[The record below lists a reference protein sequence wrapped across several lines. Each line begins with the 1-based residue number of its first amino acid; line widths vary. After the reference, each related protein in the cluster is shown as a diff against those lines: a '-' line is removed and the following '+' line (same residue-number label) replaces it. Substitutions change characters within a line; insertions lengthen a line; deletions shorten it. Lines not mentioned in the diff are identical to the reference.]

1 MQVSIETTSGLERR
15 LTVGVPA
22 ERIESEVDNRLQKAA
37 KNVRLAGF
45 RPGKVPM
52 KVMRQR
58 FGAGVRQEVMGEVL
72 SQSFQEAVLQENL
85 RPAGQPSIEPRSLEE
100 GKDLEYVATFE
111 VFPEVE
117 LAEIEG
123 FPVEKPVAEVTDAD
137 IDRIIDVFRRQ
148 QGSWEP
154 VERAAA
160 EGDKVNIDYAGT
172 REGEPFE
179 GGSAEGS
186 DLELGSGRM
195 IPGFED
201 GIVGMQAGEEKT
213 LKLAFPE
220 DYHKEELKGAEVEFK
235 VVLNS
240 VSEMVPAPLDEAL
253 FSQYGVEEG
262 GEAQFRKEVGDNMAR
277 ELKNAVHARV
287 KQQVMDAVL
296 EAHRSLEVPRALVG
310 QEIEAMRNQMF
321 QQFGGAGGQNLDLKS
336 LLPDEM
342 FSENAERRVKLGL
355 VLSEL
360 IGKLEL
366 KADPGKVREVI
377 EEMASTYQ
385 EPEEVINYYYANR
398 EQLAAVESRVLED
411 QVVEKLLE
419 SANITEKPCSYQEA
433 ISQAQQQAQS
443 L

>member
-52 KVMRQR
+52 KIMRQR

-72 SQSFQEAVLQENL
+72 SQSFQEAVMQENL
-85 RPAGQPSIEPRSLEE
+85 RPAGQPSIEPRMLEE

-123 FPVEKPVAEVTDAD
+123 FPIEKPVAEVTEAD
-137 IDRIIDVFRRQ
+137 IDKIIDVFRRQ
-148 QGSWEP
+148 QGSWES

-201 GIVGMQAGEEKT
+201 GVVGMQPGEEKT
-213 LKLAFPE
+213 LKLSFPE

-240 VSEMVPAPLDEAL
+240 VSEMVPAPLDEEL
-253 FSQYGVEEG
+253 FAQYGVEEG

-277 ELKNAVHARV
+277 ELKNAVHSRV

-296 EAHRSLEVPRALVG
+296 EAHRTLEVPRALVA
-310 QEIEAMRNQMF
+310 QEVEAMRNQMF

-336 LLPDEM
+336 LLPDDM
-342 FSENAERRVKLGL
+342 FAENAERRVKLGL

>member
-213 LKLAFPE
+213 LKLTFPE